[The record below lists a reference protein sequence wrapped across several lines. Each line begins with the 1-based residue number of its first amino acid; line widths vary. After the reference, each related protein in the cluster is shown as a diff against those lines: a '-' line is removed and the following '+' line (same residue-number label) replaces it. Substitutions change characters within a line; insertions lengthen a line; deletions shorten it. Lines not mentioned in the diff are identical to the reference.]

1 MKLNLKVVNNIWL
14 NFFSEVSYLINR
26 LIACILYTVFRCPVE
41 VQSHRG
47 IEMTSCPPLFLQQ
60 NRLSRN
66 VPQSN
71 VSTVFLVKK
80 YIKFS
85 TPLGYTWKRVA
96 FRSLVVLVL
105 LFVCATMPNFS
116 MFLDLVGG
124 STITLLTFVFP
135 PFFYMRL
142 VDSSSQN
149 PAWEQRQRDA
159 S

>member
-1 MKLNLKVVNNIWL
+1 
-14 NFFSEVSYLINR
+14 
-26 LIACILYTVFRCPVE
+26 
-41 VQSHRG
+41 
-47 IEMTSCPPLFLQQ
+47 MTFCHTLFLQQ
-60 NRLSRN
+60 NVLNRLSKK
-66 VPQSN
+66 
-71 VSTVFLVKK
+71 STTFLVKNK
-80 YIKFS
+80 VLIS
-85 TPLGYTWKRVA
+85 AIGYTWKRVA

-149 PAWEQRQRDA
+149 PAWEQRYRQVSHQNRA
-159 S
+159 SCKKRYHFGVQLSDKCPFYLS

>member
-1 MKLNLKVVNNIWL
+1 LSKNKV
-14 NFFSEVSYLINR
+14 LISA
-26 LIACILYTVFRCPVE
+26 I
-41 VQSHRG
+41 
-47 IEMTSCPPLFLQQ
+47 
-60 NRLSRN
+60 
-66 VPQSN
+66 
-71 VSTVFLVKK
+71 
-80 YIKFS
+80 
-85 TPLGYTWKRVA
+85 GYTWKRVA

-149 PAWEQRQRDA
+149 PAWEQRYRCLLKNIL
-159 S
+159 